1 MRAGARDRNPAHLV
15 EEETRGPPAELVEAR
30 AKRGQQRIGEL
41 GDRQIVEADHR
52 DILRD
57 AESGRL
63 QDLHDADG
71 IQVGPATTAVHGQA
85 ARSRSCL
92 APARPL
98 ARWLSSTPVTSS
110 GEQGSPLSV
119 SASR

>member
-1 MRAGARDRNPAHLV
+1 MRGARDRNPAHLV

-71 IQVGPATTAVHGQA
+71 IQVGPGHH
-85 ARSRSCL
+85 RR
-92 APARPL
+92 ARPGGAFKEL
-98 ARWLSSTPVTSS
+98 SGARAATGQVVVLDA
-110 GEQGSPLSV
+110 GDQFG
-119 SASR
+119 